1 MCRMNGFHDYD
12 WAAPSS
18 QACQGLLRLIKD
30 LKRQLALNLIV
41 SCAVIN
47 HKQGAS
53 AEEYIGEGCRLTY
66 KTVHDASYHHLP
78 SSQSFSFST
87 LFDKLKI

>member
-12 WAAPSS
+12 WAAPSA
-18 QACQGLLRLIKD
+18 QACQGLLRLLKD

-53 AEEYIGEGCRLTY
+53 AEENIGEGCRLTY
-66 KTVHDASYHHLP
+66 KTVHDASYHQLP
-78 SSQSFSFST
+78 SSQSFSFAT